1 MLHAKVREQIQDTR
15 GNKKKKDKTKTSN
28 KFLYPLLETKQYY
41 LENLTKINMK
51 INKNISKS

>member
-15 GNKKKKDKTKTSN
+15 GNKKKKDKTKMSN